1 MADSAT
7 TRNRLRKQS
16 LGSNVNTWGD
26 TKLNEVLDC
35 VDQITDGVE
44 TIALSNSS
52 DYTLTTSNYTVSDQ
66 AKQRVL
72 WFTGSLSS
80 AVNVIM
86 PSVEKV
92 FLVYNVSGANLTI
105 KTSSGAGVTI
115 PTGFKNL
122 VYSNG
127 SVVYSHPDY
136 FNGAV
141 KINGAV
147 EVAGKVTNLTTGTA
161 DSDAVNKGQMDS
173 AIAASTSGTGA
184 GTVKV
189 TSADTTNRFLGGGGG
204 ALQAGSGITLTV
216 GSAGA
221 DETLTVASSVTLDG
235 KAKVSTNDTT
245 PNFLENK
252 IVAGSNITVAT
263 LNDGGNE
270 TVQITGSAV
279 PTTIE
284 EHALS
289 YAMSL

>member
-1 MADSAT
+1 MADTAT

-35 VDQITDGVE
+35 VDQISDGVE
-44 TIALSNSS
+44 VIALSNSD

-80 AVNVIM
+80 AVNVII
-86 PSVEKV
+86 PSVEKH
-92 FLVYNVSGANLTI
+92 FLVYNVCGQNLTI
-105 KTSSGAGVTI
+105 KTASGTGIAI
-115 PTGFKNL
+115 PTGHQIHVF
-122 VYSNG
+122 SNG
-127 SVVYSHPDY
+127 SNVYSY
-136 FNGAV
+136 GTYSAGASR
-141 KINGAV
+141 INGALTL
-147 EVAGKVTNLTTGTA
+147 AGKILNLTTGTA
-161 DSDAVNKGQMDS
+161 DSDGVNKGQMDS
-173 AIAASTSGTGA
+173 AIAASTSANTA

-204 ALQAGSGITLTV
+204 ALQAGTGITLTV

-221 DETLTVASSVTLDG
+221 DETLTVASSVTLDYKG
-235 KAKVSTNDTT
+235 KVSSNDTT
-245 PNFLENK
+245 ANFLENK
-252 IVAGSNITVAT
+252 IVAGSNITVTT
-263 LNDGGNE
+263 LNDGSNE
-270 TVQITGSAV
+270 TLQITATV
-279 PTTIE
+279 PATIE

>member
-189 TSADTTNRFLGGGGG
+189 TSADDFQYIDPVDNSKTTAQGVR
-204 ALQAGSGITLTV
+204 IY
-216 GSAGA
+216 
-221 DETLTVASSVTLDG
+221 
-235 KAKVSTNDTT
+235 
-245 PNFLENK
+245 LENGGR
-252 IVAGSNITVAT
+252 IVFRLSGTGTQGAT
-263 LNDGGNE
+263 LRVYLDCY
-270 TVQITGSAV
+270 QCRCR
-279 PTTIE
+279 
-284 EHALS
+284 
-289 YAMSL
+289 

>member
-44 TIALSNSS
+44 TINLTG

-72 WFTGSLSS
+72 LFTGSLSS
-80 AVNVIM
+80 SANVVV
-86 PSVEKV
+86 PSSEKH
-92 FLVYNVSGANLTI
+92 FIIYNASGANI
-105 KTSSGAGVTI
+105 VPKTSSGTGPTI
-115 PTGFKNL
+115 PTGFYTTVYCDGSN
-122 VYSNG
+122 VYSRPFF
-127 SVVYSHPDY
+127 V
-136 FNGAV
+136 NGAMQTS
-141 KINGAV
+141 GAV
-147 EVAGKVTNLTTGTA
+147 TVGGKILNLTTGTL
-161 DSDAVNKGQMDS
+161 DSDAVNKGQMDT
-173 AIAASTSGTGA
+173 AIAASTSSSTA

-189 TSADTTNRFLGGGGG
+189 TSSDTTNRFLGGGGG
-204 ALQAGSGITLTV
+204 ALQAGTGITLTV

-221 DETLTVASSVTLDG
+221 DETLTVASSVTLAYKG
-235 KAKVSTNDTT
+235 KVSSNDTT
-245 PNFLENK
+245 ANFLENK
-252 IVAGSNITVAT
+252 IVAGSNVTVTT
-263 LNDGGNE
+263 LNDGSNE
-270 TVQITGSAV
+270 TLSIAATV
-279 PTTIE
+279 PATIE

>member
-16 LGSNVNTWGD
+16 LGSNLNTWGD

-35 VDQITDGVE
+35 VDQISDGVE
-44 TIALSNSS
+44 TINLSDST

-72 WFTGSLSS
+72 LFTGSLSS
-80 AVNVIM
+80 AVNIII
-86 PSVEKV
+86 PSSEKH
-92 FLVYNVSGANLTI
+92 FIVYNACGANLVT
-105 KTSSGAGVTI
+105 KTSSGSGPTI
-115 PTGFKNL
+115 PTGFYTT
-122 VYSNG
+122 VYCDGSN
-127 SVVYSHPDY
+127 VYGRPFY
-136 FNGAV
+136 VNGAAQ
-141 KINGAV
+141 INGAV
-147 EVAGKVTNLTTGTA
+147 TVSGKIINLTTGTA
-161 DSDAVNKGQMDS
+161 DSDGVNKGQMDS
-173 AIAASTSGTGA
+173 AIAASTSSTTA

-252 IVAGSNITVAT
+252 IVAGSNITVAV

-270 TVQITGSAV
+270 TVQITATV
-279 PTTIE
+279 PATIE